1 MATVQPLL
9 RLLARH
15 DAWSGAAWRG
25 TFGDPDDP
33 EDVLIQLGPPQTG
46 PRMFKMAREAAREVL
61 AEADIGVLRLKAV
74 VEHDRRVAWVY
85 EAFDGVALLNVAGD
99 ASETVVPAS
108 VAAELLAVL
117 VEVLMRLPGARRHP
131 GPEDWDVLVDETG
144 GVKLAGFVGPTPRS
158 PRLFAPFGEDGDAAL
173 VYRLGVYLGTMLAGA
188 PPGQAVDEQAHA
200 ATVRRMLVRAMS
212 RPHVGLPDGLGAVL
226 RGMLSW
232 DPDDRPRLQSLPKA
246 LRECLG
252 PDDPSLEAWCAAHI
266 GGVRRAVTNDATQQ
280 RSDGPSTPSGF
291 GDDGDDLTAVEDPT
305 VVVPTDAGTGAEH
318 RDNTQQTSWRAPDL
332 GDRAGNSLFP
342 VHVGPPPEIV
352 TKHPMLPDGFLHGE
366 RREATAVELPAPAR
380 PSMGP
385 LVVGMTLALCLVL
398 AMFAL
403 TALLASG
410 PGLSSALPDPTIGE
424 ALPVVQ
430 PADAR
435 FDVEVLVRGGEPFSV
450 TCPGGAS
457 TAGIDAVTL
466 VGASP
471 GRCQLS
477 GKLDGVEVVVSFDVY
492 EAGTVRCFQTRQ
504 ARCR

>member
-1 MATVQPLL
+1 MALDQPIL

-25 TFGDPDDP
+25 IFGDPEEP
-33 EDVLIQLGPPQTG
+33 EDVLVQLGPPQTG
-46 PRMFKMAREAAREVL
+46 PRMFQMARDAATGVL
-61 AEADIGVLRLKAV
+61 EETDVGVLRLKAV

-108 VAAELLAVL
+108 VAAELLAVV

-158 PRLFAPFGEDGDAAL
+158 PRLFAPFGDDGDAAL

-200 ATVRRMLVRAMS
+200 ATVRRMLVRGMA
-212 RPHVGLPDGLGAVL
+212 RPNVELPDGLGAVL

-246 LRECLG
+246 LRQCRG
-252 PDDPSLEAWCAAHI
+252 PDDLGLEAWCSAHI
-266 GGVRRAVTNDATQQ
+266 GGVRRAVTHDATQQ
-280 RSDGPSTPSGF
+280 RMDGPAIPSGF
-291 GDDGDDLTAVEDPT
+291 DSDDDDFTAVEDPT
-305 VVVPTDAGTGAEH
+305 VVVATDSRTHAEH
-318 RDNTQQTSWRAPDL
+318 LDSTQQTSWRAPDA

-342 VHVGPPPEIV
+342 VQVGPPPEIV
-352 TKHPMLPDGFLHGE
+352 TKRPKLPDGFLYGE
-366 RREATAVELPAPAR
+366 QREATAVELPVPAR
-380 PSMGP
+380 PSIGP

-410 PGLSSALPDPTIGE
+410 PGLAPDLPDPTIGD

-450 TCPGGAS
+450 TCPGGVAA
-457 TAGIDAVTL
+457 TGVGEVTL
-466 VGASP
+466 LGAAP

-477 GKLDGVEVVVSFDVY
+477 GQFEGEQVSVDFEVY
-492 EAGTVRCFQTRQ
+492 EARTVRCFQTRL
-504 ARCR
+504 ARCQ